1 MANNDSIGAFA
12 IGFVLGGAIGALAG
26 LLLAPKA
33 GVETRAELLEK
44 GEAWRTRADELA
56 ADMRARGL
64 DEFNRMN
71 ERVGPAVDSLRER
84 GSTATTAVRE
94 AGAEVV
100 ASAGERVGPVV
111 DAARERSATAAT
123 AVRSRIGGNGSA
135 TDAEEE
141 EAQKS

>member
-44 GEAWRTRADELA
+44 GEAWRTRADEMA

-123 AVRSRIGGNGSA
+123 AVRSRIGGNGA
-135 TDAEEE
+135 ETDAEEG